1 MHINDTYALRD
12 FMRDLLDKGKVDTR
26 VARALM
32 EAADEEVAQFEEML
46 ETGAREWEARQQGAV
61 A

>member
-12 FMRDLLDKGKVDTR
+12 FMRDLLNKGKVDTR

-32 EAADEEVAQFEEML
+32 EAADQEVAQFEEML
-46 ETGAREWEARQQGAV
+46 ETGAREWEARQGAV